1 MRNNMNTS
9 VNKRIDKIKEGRG
22 YEMASV
28 HSSIIHTSPY
38 QREFDE
44 RKVRRIVENFDERIA
59 NEPKLSLRNGE
70 YYVFDGQHTIAAR
83 KMRNGGKNPVGSC
96 FDSKAG

>member
-38 QREFDE
+38 CSVL
-44 RKVRRIVENFDERIA
+44 K
-59 NEPKLSLRNGE
+59 
-70 YYVFDGQHTIAAR
+70 
-83 KMRNGGKNPVGSC
+83 
-96 FDSKAG
+96 